1 MIDLVCIVDDDP
13 MHVFIT
19 KKYVQLSG
27 YVNKIIVCKN
37 GKDAFDTLQSF
48 VSHNSKLPEVIF
60 LDLNM
65 PVWDGWL
72 FLDEFT
78 KIPIDQK
85 ITIYLLTSSNN
96 EEDLL
101 RAKRYSQIS
110 NYLVKPISQS
120 KIKDILSE
128 IIL

>member
-27 YVNKIIVCKN
+27 YVDKIVVCKN
-37 GKDAFDTLQSF
+37 GKDAFDMLQTFISDE
-48 VSHNSKLPEVIF
+48 SKLPEVIF

-78 KIPIDQK
+78 KIPIKQK
-85 ITIYLLTSSNN
+85 IVIYILTSSDNQ
-96 EEDLL
+96 EDII
-101 RAKRYSQIS
+101 RAKKYSLSS
-110 NYLVKPISQS
+110 NYLVKPVSQS
-120 KIKDILSE
+120 KIKDVLAELI
-128 IIL
+128 